1 MTELQTLIPCLV
13 KAGIEFIIIGGVAAT
28 AHGSSYVTEDLDI
41 CYARNHANLQRLA
54 ATLAPFHPRL
64 RGAPEDVP
72 FLWDAE
78 TLKRGLNFTLKT
90 DLGDIDLIGE
100 VRGLGLFEQ
109 VKASAMTVHLFGVEC
124 EILSL
129 EGLIISKRAA
139 GRPKDQLILPE
150 LEALREA
157 TEESGL
163 D

>member
-1 MTELQTLIPCLV
+1 MRLGELYV
-13 KAGIEFIIIGGVAAT
+13 HSSEAGKGSLNLAISDGADRPIGRNGYFGA
-28 AHGSSYVTEDLDI
+28 ER
-41 CYARNHANLQRLA
+41 YARNNVNLKRLA

-78 TLKRGLNFTLKT
+78 TLRRDLNFTLKT
-90 DLGDIDLIGE
+90 DLGDIDLMGE
-100 VRGLGLFEQ
+100 VKGLGLFEQ
-109 VKASAMTVHLFGVEC
+109 VKASAMAVHLFGVEC
-124 EILSL
+124 KILSL
-129 EGLIISKRAA
+129 EGLIVSKRAA
-139 GRPKDQLILPE
+139 GRLKDQLILPE

>member
-1 MTELQTLIPCLV
+1 MTELQALIACLA
-13 KAGIEFIIIGGVAAT
+13 KAGVEFIIIGGVAAT

-41 CYARNHANLQRLA
+41 CYARHKANLERLA
-54 ATLAPFHPRL
+54 ATLDPFHPRL

-78 TLKRGLNFTLKT
+78 TLRRGLNFTLKT
-90 DLGDIDLIGE
+90 DLGDIDLMGE

-109 VKASAMTVHLFGVEC
+109 VKASAMAVHLFGVEC
-124 EILSL
+124 KILSL

-157 TEESGL
+157 TEDSGV
-163 D
+163 